1 MIITDEKTL
10 VELGQKSELV
20 REDELN
26 DLIKKLE
33 QGLSWS
39 ANNGRPGV
47 GLAAPQIGIA
57 KKAFIIRIPGYEYFN
72 LNVAN
77 AEIKEKYD
85 VFFMEGEGCLSYPDV
100 SARTK
105 RYQEIVLVNNLA
117 SPNKVI
123 LTGLPAVIAQHEM
136 EHLEGVTF
144 FNTIK

>member
-1 MIITDEKTL
+1 MIVTCEETL
-10 VELGQKSELV
+10 IDLGKKSENV
-20 REDELN
+20 TSDELP

-33 QGLSWS
+33 QGLAWS
-39 ANNGRPGV
+39 AENGRPGV

-57 KKAFIIRIPGYEYFN
+57 KKVFIIRIPNFSN
-72 LNVAN
+72 FDLNIAN

-100 SARTK
+100 TARTK
-105 RYQEIVLVNNLA
+105 RYQEVVIVNNLA
-117 SPNKVI
+117 SPKKLI

-144 FNTIK
+144 LHNTK

>member
-1 MIITDEKTL
+1 MIITDEKEL
-10 VELGQKSELV
+10 VELGRKSELASF
-20 REDELN
+20 EEIN
-26 DLIKKLE
+26 DIVKKLE
-33 QGLSWS
+33 QGLNWS

-57 KKAFIIRIPGYEYFN
+57 KKVFIIRIPGYKSFD

-85 VFFMEGEGCLSYPDV
+85 VFFMDGEGCLSYPDV
-100 SARTK
+100 TARTK
-105 RYQEIVLVNNLA
+105 RYQEILLINNLA

-144 FNTIK
+144 FNNVK